1 MAQQK
6 MGDCEVCPAT
16 NTIITLRHSNIW
28 FCEDCWD
35 KELTMQKATF
45 SPDAVKARVENVQLA
60 APANQIL
67 QEARNIDASITV
79 RTDVFNAATAAI
91 VEIKKVIDA
100 DATITNKPYALASEL
115 MTRYKHFGNVI
126 FQAQETIVDGNNNQ
140 RAIQQ
145 YLNNMANQLRA
156 EEREKLK
163 IADINYRPNPVKQP
177 TVKSIKTVGTTPTKK
192 ATKADISKAAKE
204 LGIAEFTL
212 HAFVL
217 QSGGDLELAVKK
229 IKASIEAAKQVK

>member
-28 FCEDCWD
+28 FCEECWE
-35 KELTMQKATF
+35 KEQTMQKATF
-45 SPDAVKARVENVQLA
+45 SPDAVKARVEAVQLA
-60 APANQIL
+60 APAQQIL
-67 QEARNIDASITV
+67 QEARNIDNSIGV

-91 VEIKKVIDA
+91 VEVKKVIDA
-100 DATITNKPYALASEL
+100 DASITNKPYALASEL
-115 MTRYKHFGNVI
+115 MSRFSHFKNVV
-126 FQAQETIVDGNNNQ
+126 FQAQETIVDANNNQ

-145 YLNNMANQLRA
+145 YLNNMANTLRA

-163 IADINYRPNPVKQP
+163 IADINYRPNPVKTP
-177 TVKSIKTVGTTPTKK
+177 TVKPIKTVGTSVKK
-192 ATKADISKAAKE
+192 ATKAEIANAAKE

-217 QSGGDLELAVKK
+217 QCGGDLQAAVTK